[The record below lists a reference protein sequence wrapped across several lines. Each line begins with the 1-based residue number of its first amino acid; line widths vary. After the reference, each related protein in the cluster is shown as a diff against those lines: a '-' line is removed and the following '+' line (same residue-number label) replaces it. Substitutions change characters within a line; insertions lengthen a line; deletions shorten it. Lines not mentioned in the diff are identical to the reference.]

1 MQNVQPSLFNRDD
14 TFFGVCQGL
23 GEDLGI
29 SPTWLRLAFPA
40 LLFFYPVAALATYAA
55 AGVVVFLTRW
65 FFPHP
70 VAAVAVPEAETE
82 TLGAGEQ
89 AELEQVPLAA

>member
-1 MQNVQPSLFNRDD
+1 MQNAQPSLFTRDD

-29 SPTWLRLAFPA
+29 SPTWFRLAFPV

-70 VAAVAVPEAETE
+70 VAAVPAEVEAQEVEASKQVEPEMI
-82 TLGAGEQ
+82 
-89 AELEQVPLAA
+89 PLAA